1 MSIFKKIIIALVILL
16 LITILTGFCF
26 VRHVATKGLPDYNAT
41 LNLDNLKEEVTVYR
55 DEFAVPH
62 IYAKNEN
69 DLYRATGYCMAQDR
83 LWQIDLIRR
92 ATAGRLSEIFGS
104 EYIEADQMLRML
116 RIPDKSQMIINN
128 SDAKLISTLDAFSDG
143 VNQFIETNHNKLP
156 PEFTIL
162 GYKPERWLPEHSLNL
177 IGYMAWDLTMPW
189 HIETVFSK
197 IRDKVGDDKFSELIP
212 DLDLQKTVIYPEIS
226 ANKKVLSNLAELLPA
241 SRNLRKLGLEIFN
254 GSNNW
259 AVSGAKSETGK
270 PLFSNDMH
278 LGLNAP
284 GIWYTMH
291 QVIEGELNVTGVAV
305 PGQPLVV
312 AGHNENIAW
321 GMTNVMVDDMD
332 FYYERLNPDNP
343 QEYWFDGA
351 WRPLEIRKEII
362 KVKSGGSIEKTN
374 LFTHRGPIVTAVK
387 KMDESKPIS
396 MRWIGNEPSNE
407 LRSLYLL
414 NRARN
419 WDEFKNALNSFVSVS
434 QNVAYADVAGNI
446 GIYCAAGVPIRE
458 GWTGLEIAPGE
469 TNKYDWKGL
478 VPFEELPHSY
488 NPKNEIVASANNRST
503 NDDYLHHISY
513 WYASQYRIDRIRE
526 LLSQKQHL
534 SIDDYKR
541 IQGDYKSK
549 LTEKMLPKIKLLFS
563 NADDL
568 NNLEKKSVAML
579 NNWDGIL
586 TKESIAA
593 TIFEQ
598 FYLELIDNIFLDEL
612 GEELLSDYKNVS
624 YTINVAIDKM
634 WQNGQS
640 TWLDDIN
647 TETVED
653 MDTILLQSFRD
664 AVASL
669 TESYGSNMDKW
680 QWGRIHN
687 LVLEHPLGAIK
698 LLDKIF
704 KFNRGPISVG
714 GSKHTVSPY
723 AYELNNPFTAV
734 YGSSHRHI
742 YDTSNWDNSL
752 SIIPTGIS
760 GIPASKHYCD
770 QTELYVNN
778 EYRNDYFSRELV
790 EKSAKYVQ
798 RFVKSE

>member
-197 IRDKVGDDKFSELIP
+197 IRDKVGDNKFSELIP